1 METTLSGMTGRG
13 SIGHNNRRFYTPNVD
28 RSRTHLNITYCN
40 DNLKQ
45 VYHEIFDEALIAYN
59 AKKKKTRDKIA
70 DYYEHIRLG
79 KQEKLFHEVIFQI
92 GNMNDCGC
100 GLPGGEQAAE
110 ALKKF
115 AELFRERNPHLRVYN
130 MVMHMD
136 EATPHLHI
144 DFIPVATE
152 QSRGLSTRVSM
163 KQALKQQ
170 GFEGLGRKQT
180 EWKAWMEREK
190 SVLKEIAQE
199 HGFEIISLG
208 GGRQHMDLPQFKE
221 AAKRLEAIQEQ
232 VEAAEHEIAELD
244 RQRKTLKSS
253 VKALKAIDKVKVDLE
268 AIQPEKTLTGAV
280 RGITMEQIEE
290 LKTTAVRCVAAE
302 QKVQELK
309 AENKQLQSQIP
320 STTKKMK
327 ELQEKQRLEN
337 QNLQLKVQVE
347 YLETSLEQERVFSAQ
362 LLEGVETIL
371 DFLDKH
377 LPEPLKNLIEKV
389 RELVP
394 VPEVQTSEKKQ
405 EYTLGSME
413 R

>member
-115 AELFRERNPHLRVYN
+115 AELFRERNPHLRVFN

-199 HGFEIISLG
+199 HGFAIISLG
-208 GGRQHMDLPQFKE
+208 GGRQHMHLPRFKE

-290 LKTTAVRCVAAE
+290 VKTTAVRGVAAE
-302 QKVQELK
+302 QEEQEL
-309 AENKQLQSQIP
+309 
-320 STTKKMK
+320 K

>member
-1 METTLSGMTGRG
+1 
-13 SIGHNNRRFYTPNVD
+13 
-28 RSRTHLNITYCN
+28 
-40 DNLKQ
+40 
-45 VYHEIFDEALIAYN
+45 
-59 AKKKKTRDKIA
+59 
-70 DYYEHIRLG
+70 
-79 KQEKLFHEVIFQI
+79 
-92 GNMNDCGC
+92 
-100 GLPGGEQAAE
+100 
-110 ALKKF
+110 
-115 AELFRERNPHLRVYN
+115 
-130 MVMHMD
+130 
-136 EATPHLHI
+136 
-144 DFIPVATE
+144 
-152 QSRGLSTRVSM
+152 
-163 KQALKQQ
+163 
-170 GFEGLGRKQT
+170 
-180 EWKAWMEREK
+180 MEREK